1 MGHGARRA
9 GGGRLGGVAL
19 LTRPWAPQHNT
30 LLIEAGPPPP
40 PSSVGH
46 LFRARVRGA
55 GCRDGL
61 PEQFACHLP
70 SPQPCP
76 LPSLRSIPTGGMPTH
91 LPAFQCP
98 YHLQHTW
105 LWP

>member
-1 MGHGARRA
+1 M
-9 GGGRLGGVAL
+9 GGVAL
-19 LTRPWAPQHNT
+19 LTRPWVPQHNT
-30 LLIEAGPPPP
+30 LLIGAGPPPP
-40 PSSVGH
+40 PNSVGH
-46 LFRARVRGA
+46 LYGAGVRGA

-76 LPSLRSIPTGGMPTH
+76 LPSLHSAPPEGMPTH
-91 LPAFQCP
+91 LPAFQSS
-98 YHLQHTW
+98 YHLQHTR